1 MAQTLASELNQ
12 PLNPSFLS
20 QSSQRMQ
27 SDPNLRTRASKA
39 RKLEPLARAEETRL
53 AEQTGLEEAR
63 LKREQIGREEELAR
77 EGMGRKEQIF
87 GRLEDSYGQQPE
99 RTITAFN
106 PERGIELATMTAL
119 LGAFAGSVSGTAA
132 LKAMEGVSTGY
143 RTGQEDLYKREV
155 EAYDAAVNQY
165 KQKIKQAEE
174 IAKNSLVLEAEQR
187 GLGAIELKKLDP
199 LLNDGLIIAKAK
211 QGDVRGLLE
220 SIKQAKDL
228 GDQISLLEIEA
239 GFKPKQI
246 KTATILNPEDG
257 KTPIIVDINTYQ
269 GGGKRDAGYIA
280 DAPLKG
286 SGGEDGDKIRMTT
299 EPEKLIRG
307 AADSLVALQRIEDRL
322 ADPEVAKQ
330 FDENRLFRTLL
341 ESPKEKYP
349 IEKYITESIFQ
360 SLPPDSQELF
370 VLIAMARNDYYKQI
384 SGQAVTGS
392 EGARN
397 FFATLQPTDGA
408 KTLIQK
414 SKAQKPTFVDRIE
427 MGIDAY
433 KMPPSYVTRLQNLI
447 SKAKEDQETSQ
458 IGEQGGK
465 QQKQLSQE
473 NQEALNW
480 ANSNPDDPRA
490 ARIKQR
496 LGVQ

>member
-1 MAQTLASELNQ
+1 MAETLASAINA
-12 PLNPSFLS
+12 PINPSFLNDGL
-20 QSSQRMQ
+20 QRLQ
-27 SDPNLRTRASKA
+27 GETDLRKRGKTAA
-39 RKLEPLARAEETRL
+39 ELEPLARQEKSRADLEAAQLEAQAKRGQLEAEGKQL
-53 AEQTGLEEAR
+53 QQGLERKKSIFEEAR
-63 LKREQIGREEELAR
+63 QFVG
-77 EGMGRKEQIF
+77 KE
-87 GRLEDSYGQQPE
+87 PE

-106 PERGIELATMTAL
+106 PEKGLELAALTAIM
-119 LGAFAGSVSGTAA
+119 GSFAGSISGNAA
-132 LKAMEGVSTGY
+132 LSAMEGISNGY
-143 RTGQEDLYKREV
+143 RLGQEDLYKREV
-155 EAYDAAVNQY
+155 EAYDSELNKFKNRIQ
-165 KQKIKQAEE
+165 QAEQ
-174 IAKNSLVLEAEQR
+174 IIKNSMSLEADQR
-187 GLGAIELKKLDP
+187 GLGDIEIKKLDP
-199 LLNDGLIIAKAK
+199 LLNDGVILAKAK
-211 QGDVRGLLE
+211 QGDTRGALE
-220 SIKQAKDL
+220 DIQKAKDL
-228 GDQISLLEIEA
+228 FDQIRVKEIEA
-239 GFKPKQI
+239 GFKPQQI
-246 KTATILNPEDG
+246 KTITILDPKDE
-257 KTPIIVDINTYQ
+257 KTPIIVDANRYT
-269 GGGKRDAGYIA
+269 GLGKNDPAYIA
-280 DAPLKG
+280 DAPPKG
-286 SGGEDGDKIRMTT
+286 GKGEDGDKIRMTT

-307 AADSLVALQRIEDRL
+307 AADSLVALQRIENRL
-322 ADPEVAKQ
+322 ADPRVAKE

-349 IEKYITESIFQ
+349 IEKYLTESIFQ

-433 KMPPSYVTRLQNLI
+433 KIPPSYVKRLQNLI

-465 QQKQLSQE
+465 QQKELSQE

>member
-27 SDPNLRTRASKA
+27 SDPNLRTRGAKA
-39 RKLEPLARAEETRL
+39 RELEPLARAEETRL

-132 LKAMEGVSTGY
+132 LQAMEGVSTGY

-239 GFKPKQI
+239 GFKSKQI
-246 KTATILNPEDG
+246 KTATILDPDDE
-257 KTPIIVDINTYQ
+257 KTPIIVDVNRYQ
-269 GGGKRDAGYIA
+269 GLGRNDPAYIA
-280 DAPLKG
+280 DAPPKG
-286 SGGEDGDKIRMTT
+286 GKGEGGGKIRMTA
-299 EPEKLIRG
+299 EPEKKLTG
-307 AADSLVALQRIEDRL
+307 AVDSLIAVQNIEDRL
-322 ADPEVAKQ
+322 SDPEVAKQ
-330 FDENRLFRTLL
+330 FDETRLFRTLL
-341 ESPKEKYP
+341 ESPKEMFP
-349 IEKYITESIFQ
+349 IQKYISTSIFQ
-360 SLPPDSQELF
+360 SLPPESQQLF
-370 VLIAMARNDYYKQI
+370 TMIAMARNDYYRQL

-397 FFATLQPTDGA
+397 FFATLQPTDNA
-408 KTLIQK
+408 QTVIE
-414 SKAQKPTFVDRIE
+414 KANAIKPTFVRRINTAIKGYE
-427 MGIDAY
+427 LPDAY
-433 KMPPSYVTRLQNLI
+433 IEELQGLV
-447 SKAKEDQETSQ
+447 SKAESRQAAPQSDQQVRGELQRRGLPYEPDKFNYGFEDGRFYREP
-458 IGEQGGK
+458 K
-465 QQKQLSQE
+465 
-473 NQEALNW
+473 
-480 ANSNPDDPRA
+480 
-490 ARIKQR
+490 
-496 LGVQ
+496 

>member
-27 SDPNLRTRASKA
+27 SDPNLRTRGAKA
-39 RKLEPLARAEETRL
+39 RELEPLARAEETRL

-239 GFKPKQI
+239 GFKSKQI
-246 KTATILNPEDG
+246 KTATILDPDDE
-257 KTPIIVDINTYQ
+257 KTPIIVDVNRYQ
-269 GGGKRDAGYIA
+269 GLGRNDPAYIA
-280 DAPLKG
+280 DAPPKG
-286 SGGEDGDKIRMTT
+286 GKGEGGGKIRMTA
-299 EPEKLIRG
+299 EPEKKLTG
-307 AADSLVALQRIEDRL
+307 AVDSLIAVQNIEDRL
-322 ADPEVAKQ
+322 SDPEVAKQ
-330 FDENRLFRTLL
+330 FDETRLFRTLL
-341 ESPKEKYP
+341 ESPKEMFP
-349 IEKYITESIFQ
+349 IQKYISTSIFQ
-360 SLPPDSQELF
+360 SLPPESQQLF
-370 VLIAMARNDYYKQI
+370 TMIAMARNDYYRQL

-397 FFATLQPTDGA
+397 FFATLQPTDNA
-408 KTLIQK
+408 QTVIE
-414 SKAQKPTFVDRIE
+414 KANAIKPTFVRRINTAIKGYE
-427 MGIDAY
+427 LPDAY
-433 KMPPSYVTRLQNLI
+433 IEELQGLV
-447 SKAKEDQETSQ
+447 SKAESRQAAPQSDQQVRGELQRRGLPYEPDKFNYGFEDGRFYREP
-458 IGEQGGK
+458 K
-465 QQKQLSQE
+465 
-473 NQEALNW
+473 
-480 ANSNPDDPRA
+480 
-490 ARIKQR
+490 
-496 LGVQ
+496 

>member
-27 SDPNLRTRASKA
+27 SDPNLRTRAAKA
-39 RKLEPLARAEETRL
+39 RELEPLARAEETRL

-165 KQKIKQAEE
+165 KQKVQQAET
-174 IAKNSLVLEAEQR
+174 IVKNALSLEADQR

-199 LLNDGLIIAKAK
+199 LLNDGLIVSKAR
-211 QGDVRGLLE
+211 QGDIKGTLGA
-220 SIKQAKDL
+220 IKQAKDL

-239 GFKPKQI
+239 GFKSKQI
-246 KTATILNPEDG
+246 KTATILDPDDE
-257 KTPIIVDINTYQ
+257 KTPIIVDVNRYQ
-269 GGGKRDAGYIA
+269 GLGKNDPAYIA
-280 DAPLKG
+280 DAPPKG
-286 SGGEDGDKIRMTT
+286 GKGEGGGKIRMTA
-299 EPEKLIRG
+299 EPEKKLTG
-307 AADSLVALQRIEDRL
+307 AVDSLIAVQNIEDRL
-322 ADPEVAKQ
+322 SDPEVAKQ
-330 FDENRLFRTLL
+330 FDETRLFRTLL
-341 ESPKEKYP
+341 ESPKEMFP
-349 IEKYITESIFQ
+349 IQKYISTSIFQ
-360 SLPPDSQELF
+360 SLPPESQQLF
-370 VLIAMARNDYYKQI
+370 TMIAMARNDYYRQL

-397 FFATLQPTDGA
+397 FFATLQPTDNA
-408 KTLIQK
+408 QTVIE
-414 SKAQKPTFVDRIE
+414 KANAIKPTFVRRINTAIKGYE
-427 MGIDAY
+427 LPDAY
-433 KMPPSYVTRLQNLI
+433 IEELQGLV
-447 SKAKEDQETSQ
+447 SKAESRQTAPQSDQQVRGELQRRGLPYEPDKFNYGFEDGRFYREP
-458 IGEQGGK
+458 K
-465 QQKQLSQE
+465 
-473 NQEALNW
+473 
-480 ANSNPDDPRA
+480 
-490 ARIKQR
+490 
-496 LGVQ
+496 